1 MLFSVERSFE
11 PRFACLHS
19 ACAMLESLPITT
31 AGHRP
36 RHIRKDDGAV
46 PAYLAALNAEQ
57 RRAVEYGVGLDKL
70 SEAGPL
76 LIIAGAGS
84 GKTNTLAYRVAH
96 LVFSGV
102 DPPRVLLLTFSRRA
116 AEEMVHRAGR
126 VLSQALDA
134 RGRRRN
140 TELPWA
146 GTFHSVG
153 ARLLREYAERIGL
166 NESFTIHDRGDSEDL
181 LAIVRH
187 ELGLSETKSR
197 FPTKGT
203 CLAIYSRTVNG
214 GLPLGDVLK
223 KTFPRSAQ
231 WEEGLRKLF
240 DAYVGEKQSQNVLDY
255 DDLLL
260 YWAQTVGEPSLGREI
275 GERFDHVLVDEYQD
289 TNRLQASI
297 LLGMKPNGQGLA
309 VVGDDA
315 QSIYSFRAATVRNIL
330 DFPKQFEPPATIVS
344 LERNYRSTPPILD
357 ASNGVIGL
365 AAQRYSKKL
374 WTDRVS
380 SEKPKLVTVRDGGEQ
395 AQYVAEQVL
404 EYREAG
410 IALKSQAVLF
420 RSSSHSAEL
429 ELELA
434 RRGIPFVKYGGL
446 KFLEAAHIK
455 DVLGVL
461 RWAENPRSRLSGFRT
476 VKLLAGV
483 GSATAAKLL
492 DAMGDTPNP
501 IGAMQSFGMPPS
513 VASDW
518 ASFRELFSALHHA
531 KSTWPADMDLV
542 TRWYEPHLQRIY
554 EDAYI
559 RQGDL
564 VQLRQIASTY
574 TSRER
579 FLTEITLDPPSATS
593 DEAGL
598 PGQDDDYLILSTIHS
613 AKGQEWTAV
622 QILNVVDGCI
632 PSDMSTGSS
641 EEIEE
646 ERRVLYVAMT
656 RAKSHLHLIVPQ
668 RFYAYQQSKSG
679 DRHVYALLSRF
690 IPDSLFH
697 HFDSCAWPIIEES
710 TGASAKVPHPTTAK
724 VDISA
729 QVRAQWK

>member
-1 MLFSVERSFE
+1 M
-11 PRFACLHS
+11 P
-19 ACAMLESLPITT
+19 ESLPITT
-31 AGHRP
+31 ASRRPPP
-36 RHIRKDDGAV
+36 RHIRRDNGGV

-70 SEAGPL
+70 NEAGPL

-96 LVFSGV
+96 LVLSGV
-102 DPPRVLLLTFSRRA
+102 DPQRILLLTFSRRA
-116 AEEMVHRAGR
+116 AEEMVRRAGH

-140 TELPWA
+140 AELPWA

-166 NESFTIHDRGDSEDL
+166 NAPFTIHDRGDSEDL

-187 ELGLSETKSR
+187 ELGLSETKNR

-203 CLAIYSRTVNG
+203 CLAIYSRTVNSG
-214 GLPLGDVLK
+214 VPLGDVLK
-223 KTFPRSAQ
+223 ETFPRSAQ
-231 WEEGLRKLF
+231 WEEELRKLF
-240 DAYVGEKQSQNVLDY
+240 DAYVGEKQSQNVLDF

-260 YWAQTVGEPSLGREI
+260 YWSQTVGVPSLAREI

-297 LLGMKPNGQGLA
+297 LLSMKPHGRGLA

-330 DFPKQFEPPATIVS
+330 DFPKQFEPPATIVP
-344 LERNYRSTPPILD
+344 LERNYRSTQPILD
-357 ASNGVIGL
+357 ASNGIIGL
-365 AAQRYSKKL
+365 AAERYTKNL

-380 SEKPKLVTVRDGGEQ
+380 SERPKLVTVRDGGEQ

-492 DAMGDTPNP
+492 DAMGDAPNP
-501 IGAMQSFGMPPS
+501 IGVMQSFDMPPS

-518 ASFRELFSALHHA
+518 AFFRELFSTLHHS

-564 VQLRQIASTY
+564 VQLQQIASTY

-593 DEAGL
+593 DEAGV

-613 AKGQEWTAV
+613 AKGQEWIAV

-632 PSDMSTGSS
+632 PSDMSTSSS

-646 ERRVLYVAMT
+646 ERRLLYVAMT
-656 RAKSHLHLIVPQ
+656 RARNHLHLIVPQ
-668 RFYAYQQSKSG
+668 RFYTYQQSKSG

-690 IPDSLFH
+690 IPDCLFH
-697 HFDSCAWPIIEES
+697 HFDSCAWPVVEES
-710 TGASAKVPHPTTAK
+710 TGAPAKVPLPTTAK
-724 VDISA
+724 IDISA